1 VPAKSNLHLWL
12 LTAAFAL
19 VALAVVLIPL
29 LVIQPFK
36 PQQESNLLFALEL
49 KRWAPWI
56 AVLCVIA
63 SLTLSRRLRRWPA
76 YLATTLTI
84 LFATASFINVF
95 EIMFHPI
102 DQPTFAAAS
111 DANIDGDD
119 MLLTVKLGG
128 QSRAYPVRTLAY
140 HHIVNDQVN
149 GVPIVATY

>member
-1 VPAKSNLHLWL
+1 MPAKSNLHLWL

-36 PQQESNLLFALEL
+36 PQQESSLLFALEL
-49 KRWAPWI
+49 KRWATWI

-76 YLATTLTI
+76 YLSTTLTVI
-84 LFATASFINVF
+84 FAAANFINVF

-102 DQPTFAAAS
+102 DQPTFTSAS
-111 DANIDGDD
+111 EANIDGDD